1 MRTRFD
7 WVVSRGILL
16 RELLPVSVLTCID
29 ACRQPLQ
36 GHGNGLSI
44 SAAAPKIG
52 CLYAVHCGAHDSSQW
67 DAQMLAQCRGM
78 HCGVA

>member
-1 MRTRFD
+1 M
-7 WVVSRGILL
+7 SKGILL
-16 RELLPVSVLTCID
+16 REPLPVSVLTCID

-52 CLYAVHCGAHDSSQW
+52 RLYAVHCGEHDSSQW
-67 DAQMLAQCRGM
+67 DAQFWAQCRGM
-78 HCGVA
+78 QCGVA